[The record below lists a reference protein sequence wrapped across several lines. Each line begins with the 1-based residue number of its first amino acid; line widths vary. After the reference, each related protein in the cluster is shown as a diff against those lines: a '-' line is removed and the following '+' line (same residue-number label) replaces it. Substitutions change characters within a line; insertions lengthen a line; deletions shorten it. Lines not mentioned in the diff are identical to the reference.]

1 MLYLSYFYL
10 GFLERILLWRFC
22 WMCMKKLFEKVQR
35 KHFYSIYK
43 CTAVFKLKILT
54 SQKCLVKMLFCL
66 FISNYSNSVLLL
78 SIFVLLHKQ
87 EKLIIT
93 HKKNKKENSR
103 YIIEVNK
110 KVQCTFQGL
119 SESTL
124 MLLYSNFY
132 SVPFFFI
139 F

>member
-1 MLYLSYFYL
+1 MHS
-10 GFLERILLWRFC
+10 
-22 WMCMKKLFEKVQR
+22 
-35 KHFYSIYK
+35 SIQIEAIGIAK
-43 CTAVFKLKILT
+43 MF
-54 SQKCLVKMLFCL
+54 SKMLFCL
-66 FISNYSNSVLLL
+66 TISNYSDSVLLL

-87 EKLIIT
+87 GKLIIT

>member
-1 MLYLSYFYL
+1 
-10 GFLERILLWRFC
+10 
-22 WMCMKKLFEKVQR
+22 MCMKKLFEKVQR

-110 KVQCTFQGL
+110 IV
-119 SESTL
+119 
-124 MLLYSNFY
+124 
-132 SVPFFFI
+132 
-139 F
+139 